1 MTVDLPQRIETE
13 PPVPGD
19 PITRAEELIIKEARR
34 RHRRRIVFR
43 VGVAT
48 LVIAVV
54 ATGVIVFAGHRASRS
69 ATSPLLARPGRPTPT
84 DARCQS
90 GELQI
95 VALRGLAGAGQR
107 LEVIGF
113 RNVSRASCTLH
124 GYPLVVALGAQGSP
138 GTTARPTL
146 NGYGGGLAPGATA
159 LPMVTLEPGQSAS
172 ATIGGEAHPSG
183 TETSCPSYA
192 SFLVTPPGSTHSI
205 PVASWGGPAPGP
217 FPGCQSIVITPI
229 VPGKSGSLPASLIPA
244 STPVVRTSGSTPT
257 TTPTPTPGGP
267 SPTTTP

>member
-1 MTVDLPQRIETE
+1 MTVEVPQRFKTDR
-13 PPVPGD
+13 PAPGD

-34 RHRRRIVFR
+34 RHRRRVMFS

-48 LVIAVV
+48 LVIAGLGTSVV
-54 ATGVIVFAGHRASRS
+54 VLAGHRASRS
-69 ATSPLLARPGRPTPT
+69 PASPLLARPGRPTPT
-84 DARCQS
+84 DARCR
-90 GELQI
+90 GGDLQV
-95 VALRGLAGAGQR
+95 VAVRGLFGMGQT

-113 RNVSRASCTLH
+113 RNASRTSCTLH

-159 LPMVTLEPGQSAS
+159 LPTVTLEPGQSAS

-192 SFLVTPPGSTHSI
+192 SFLVTPPDSTHSV
-205 PVASWGGPAPGP
+205 PVASWVGPVPGP
-217 FPGCQSIVITPI
+217 FPGCQSIVVTPI
-229 VPGKSGSLPASLIPA
+229 VPGASGTLPATLIPVPTQVTGISGSAQ
-244 STPVVRTSGSTPT
+244 T
-257 TTPTPTPGGP
+257 TTPTPGGP
-267 SPTTTP
+267 WPTTTP